1 MNGTQ
6 STETTLKRS
15 SVGIDLFAVIATFG
29 AYFCMYMYRKPFTAA
44 SYETMTA
51 FGMAY
56 KPVAVISQV
65 LGYTLSKFVGIKVIS
80 EAGAKHRVLYY
91 LGMIGIAE
99 VALLLFGLTPS
110 PWNLVWLFMNG
121 LPLGMVFG
129 LVLAYLEGRV
139 RTEALTA
146 GLCVSFVVADGVAKT
161 SGAWLMEKG
170 VPETWMPAATGA
182 MFLPG
187 IFLFGWMLSKIPGQ
201 SEEDIALRSKREP
214 MDKAQRR
221 AFFGKFAVGF
231 SLLIAMYS
239 LVGVLRGVR
248 GDFAKEI
255 WAGLNTKVDP
265 ALFSQTELIVAF
277 SCLAIIACLV
287 LIRDNEKAFGAGL
300 LLSGFGLSLILVSLI
315 GLQGGW
321 INPFYFV
328 VLIGLGLYL
337 PYIAIHATVFERL
350 IAYTREKATIG
361 YLMYLADATSYAML
375 VGLLFYKNLGTA
387 KAEQILPSFLAL
399 SWFVAIACLLM
410 LPPTWLYFRKKRQ
423 LAEGKA

>member
-1 MNGTQ
+1 MQGD
-6 STETTLKRS
+6 RS
-15 SVGIDLFAVIATFG
+15 QGSALVKSSIGIDLFAVVATFG

-44 SYETMTA
+44 SYETLSA

-56 KPVAVISQV
+56 KPIAVISQV

-80 EAGAKHRVLYY
+80 EASPKHRVLYY
-91 LGMIGIAE
+91 LAMIGIAE
-99 VALLLFGLTPS
+99 VALVLFGVTPE
-110 PWNLVWLFMNG
+110 PWNLLWLFVNG

-146 GLCVSFVVADGVAKT
+146 GLCVSFVVADGVAKS
-161 SGAWLMEKG
+161 SGTWLMEQG

-187 IFLFGWMLSKIPGQ
+187 IVLFGWMLSRIPGQ

-214 MDKAQRR
+214 MDKVQRR
-221 AFFGKFAVGF
+221 EFFGKFALGF

-255 WAGLNTKVDP
+255 WAGLNTKVDA
-265 ALFSQTELIVAF
+265 ALFSQTELWVAF
-277 SCLAIIACLV
+277 SVLAIIACLI
-287 LIRDNEKAFGAGL
+287 LIRNNEKAFGAGL
-300 LLSGFGLSLILVSLI
+300 ILSGLGFGLILISLI
-315 GLQGGW
+315 GLQAGW
-321 INPFYFV
+321 MNPFNFV
-328 VLIGLGLYL
+328 VMIGLGLYL

-375 VGLLFYKNLGTA
+375 VGLLFYKNLGQA
-387 KAEQILPSFLAL
+387 KSEQILPFFLAL

-410 LPPTWLYFRKKRQ
+410 LLPTWLYFRQKRKNSVP
-423 LAEGKA
+423 A

>member
-1 MNGTQ
+1 MQGDR
-6 STETTLKRS
+6 STGSAPAKS
-15 SVGIDLFAVIATFG
+15 SLGIDLFAVLATFG

-44 SYETMTA
+44 SYETLSA

-56 KPVAVISQV
+56 KPIAVISQV

-80 EAGAKHRVLYY
+80 EASARHRVLYY
-91 LGMIGIAE
+91 LAMIGIAE
-99 VALLLFGLTPS
+99 VALVLFGVTPE
-110 PWNLVWLFMNG
+110 PWNLLWLFVNG

-146 GLCVSFVVADGVAKT
+146 GLCVSFVVADGVAKS
-161 SGAWLMEKG
+161 SGTWLMERG

-187 IFLFGWMLSKIPGQ
+187 IVLFGWMLSRIPGQ

-221 AFFGKFAVGF
+221 AFFGKFALGF

-255 WAGLNTKVDP
+255 WAGLNTKVDA
-265 ALFSQTELIVAF
+265 ALFSQTELWVAF
-277 SCLAIIACLV
+277 SVLAIIACLI
-287 LIRDNEKAFGAGL
+287 LIRNNEKAFGAGL
-300 LLSGFGLSLILVSLI
+300 ILSGLGFGLILVSLV
-315 GLQGGW
+315 GLQAGW
-321 INPFYFV
+321 VNPFNFV

-375 VGLLFYKNLGTA
+375 VGLLFYKNLGQA
-387 KAEQILPSFLAL
+387 KSEQILPFFLAL

-410 LPPTWLYFRKKRQ
+410 LPPTWLYFRQKRKTS
-423 LAEGKA
+423 LPA

>member
-6 STETTLKRS
+6 STDTTLKRS

-410 LPPTWLYFRKKRQ
+410 LPPTWLYFRKKRR
-423 LAEGKA
+423 LAEGQA

>member
-6 STETTLKRS
+6 STDTTLKRS
-15 SVGIDLFAVIATFG
+15 SVGIDLFAVVATFG

-65 LGYTLSKFVGIKVIS
+65 LGYTFSKFMGIKVIS

-91 LGMIGIAE
+91 LGMIGVAE

-146 GLCVSFVVADGVAKT
+146 GLCVSFVVADGVAKS

-231 SLLIAMYS
+231 TLLIAMYS

-300 LLSGFGLSLILVSLI
+300 LLSGFGLSLIVVSLL
-315 GLQGGW
+315 GLQAGW
-321 INPFYFV
+321 INPFYFI

-387 KAEQILPSFLAL
+387 RAEQILPSFLAL

>member
-1 MNGTQ
+1 MTQ
-6 STETTLKRS
+6 PLDSSQPAKHH

-65 LGYTLSKFVGIKVIS
+65 LGYTLSKFMGIKVIS

-146 GLCVSFVVADGVAKT
+146 GLCVSFVVADGVAKS

-387 KAEQILPSFLAL
+387 RAEQILPSFLAL

-423 LAEGKA
+423 LAEGQA